1 MCYKVDAIR
10 VHHFA
15 ERYFSANDC
24 QIIERSPHHLK
35 VKLSVKVDKELINRP
50 FYWMYVEK
58 MNLQP
63 NPATLNL
70 ISKPEKAPDGFNGE
84 LLSFGTPRFTQIL
97 QSAINQGRFIR
108 LYEDKITPE
117 VNNPASSS
125 PYIPWLGVN
134 YKLSYICDQKKDELL
149 SLGMNLYDG
158 KIKNDFYPLIKQRSW
173 TPKIP
178 AHRHTIRPR
187 IKLME
192 SLGQLEHYVEEHI
205 KKQDSTWAREA
216 KKRLDQELK
225 QLSLYYPEW
234 ESEVGIETEKK
245 QRIQEIYWQYY
256 PRIEVDT
263 INAGLFFLDPS

>member
-10 VHHFA
+10 VHRFA

-63 NPATLNL
+63 NPTTLNL
-70 ISKPEKAPDGFNGE
+70 ISKPEKAPEGFNGE
-84 LLSFGTPRFTQIL
+84 FLSFGTPRFRQIL

-108 LYEDKITPE
+108 LYENKTPE
-117 VNNPASSS
+117 TNNPNNSS
-125 PYIPWLGVN
+125 PYTPWFGVN

-149 SLGMNLYDG
+149 SLGINLYDG
-158 KIKNDFYPLIKQRSW
+158 QIKSNFYPQIKQRIW

-178 AHRHTIRPR
+178 AHRHIIRPR
-187 IKLME
+187 FQLIECLGKLE
-192 SLGQLEHYVEEHI
+192 NFIEEHI

-225 QLSLYYPEW
+225 QVSLYYPEG
-234 ESEVGIETEKK
+234 ESETGTEAEKK
-245 QRIQEIYWQYY
+245 QRIQEIYWQYH
-256 PRIEVDT
+256 PRIEVDI
-263 INAGLFFLDPS
+263 INAGLFYLDPR